1 MKRSVLALVVA
12 AIVALGLAGG
22 APLEAQ
28 SFFAGKTVRI
38 IVGLAPGGGFDTYA
52 RLVAR
57 HLGKYIPGNPTV
69 VVENMTGAGGLI
81 SANHLYRVA
90 KPDGLALAH
99 VPGTLLL
106 GQVLGQPGV
115 EFDARKFE
123 YIGATV
129 KEEPVCAL
137 TKASGIT
144 SIEQLMAAKTPVK
157 IGAVAP
163 GAPSDNT
170 PRILKAALGLP
181 VQVVT
186 GYKGTAEIRLAA
198 ESGEVAGAC
207 WAWESMRS
215 TWRKALDAGE
225 AIPILQVAAKPLAD
239 LPRVPV
245 AISLAKT
252 DEARRLIQIGIQ
264 DGSLYSRPFIAPPG
278 TPKERVQIL
287 RKGFQEVLNDK
298 ALLAEAEKAKLTLDP
313 VSGEELEKLIAG
325 LFTLDQAFLDK
336 LKTVLYK

>member
-181 VQVVT
+181 IQVVT

-198 ESGEVAGAC
+198 EGGEVAGAC

-252 DEARRLIQIGIQ
+252 DEARRLIQVGIQ
-264 DGSLYSRPFIAPPG
+264 DGSLYSRPFMAPPG

-287 RKGFQEVLNDK
+287 RKAFQEVLNDK
-298 ALLAEAEKAKLTLDP
+298 ALLAEADKAKLTLDP

-325 LFTLDQAFLDK
+325 LFTLDQAFVEK